1 MRQPPPLVDTL
12 WTLLCGRLS
21 LHMDA
26 ILALV
31 ATVIAADSPR
41 AKKDQRAVRLAA
53 SAASR
58 AMIALNLTTI
68 ELDGVRVTLADA
80 PTVTVEG
87 ETLITGAS
95 RLRVSFNAKGRAAA
109 KVRAAIVARALQPSP
124 VRGMLAK
131 PRERVATVIDMAE
144 ARERAAKRAASFT
157 VDMEH
162 AADVERE
169 ILAARMAQ

>member
-1 MRQPPPLVDTL
+1 MIMRAVPPPLVDTL

-26 ILALV
+26 VLALV

-41 AKKDQRAVRLAA
+41 AKKDQRAVRL
-53 SAASR
+53 AASR

-109 KVRAAIVARALQPSP
+109 KTRATIVARALQPSP

-144 ARERAAKRAASFT
+144 ARERAAKRAVSFT
-157 VDMEH
+157 VDMEY

-169 ILAARMAQ
+169 ILAARRAQ